1 MAVYKF
7 RVTFED
13 DDQIHRDV
21 EISSTQNFTDFR
33 QAILSAYN
41 ISKDW
46 DSVFYV
52 SDDKWH
58 KVSDVVTFPK
68 EIKADDVAG
77 GKQKLV
83 KFIDDP
89 HQRFL
94 YSVSALSEVVF
105 LVELMK
111 ILPDSPKTIYPKT
124 SATAGE
130 FPKLFF
136 NMLNGIKEDNKAA
149 FLDPEL
155 AEFDAKMANLDSIDE
170 PSEDDL
176 EEVDSLIA
184 DAADLPEGEVEIT
197 AEGETEI
204 AEGGEDGA
212 EGEFGEGEEGGFED
226 MVSDEE
232 V

>member
-13 DDQIHRDV
+13 DDQVHRDV

-33 QAILSAYN
+33 QAILNTYS
-41 ISKDW
+41 IGKDW
-46 DSVFYV
+46 DSKFYV

-58 KVSDVVTFPK
+58 KVNEVVDFPK
-68 EIKADDVAG
+68 ETKADDVTG

-94 YSVSALSEVVF
+94 YSLSSLTEVVF
-105 LVELMK
+105 MVELLK
-111 ILPDSPKTIYPKT
+111 ILPDSPKTAYPRT
-124 SATAGE
+124 TATTGE
-130 FPKLFF
+130 FPKQFF
-136 NMLNGIKEDNKAA
+136 NMLNGIKEDSKNTL
-149 FLDPEL
+149 LDPEL
-155 AEFDAKMANLDSIDE
+155 AEFDAKMSTLDTIEEPGEDE
-170 PSEDDL
+170 L

-197 AEGETEI
+197 ADGEVESVEGS
-204 AEGGEDGA
+204 EDA
-212 EGEFGEGEEGGFED
+212 ADGEFGEGEEGNFED